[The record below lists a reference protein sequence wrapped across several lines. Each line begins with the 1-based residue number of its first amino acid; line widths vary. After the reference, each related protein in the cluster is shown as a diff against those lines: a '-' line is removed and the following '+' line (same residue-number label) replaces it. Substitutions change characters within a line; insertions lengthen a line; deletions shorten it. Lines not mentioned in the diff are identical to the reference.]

1 MESQK
6 SLNSLLSSYDQSLST
21 PKCVDKPGK
30 IYIYRE
36 GETDR
41 ENRRMQHKIL
51 TCAFFFWHITVNH
64 VSYLDIDKS
73 MDCNKYWKG

>member
-51 TCAFFFWHITVNH
+51 TWFTVICQKKNAQ